1 MVSRTSWSRASF
13 STISSSSGFMK
24 RASAMVA
31 ERPWAA
37 SSSAAFSHSAR
48 RVPNDSSATLLAF
61 ADDAA
66 LADLERD
73 AEFGHLDAA
82 AFAARIAQR
91 ARAIVDRDLRRHHV
105 HQFGF
110 IGGRHDDE
118 VRQAAEIGVVE
129 RAGMGGAVGADEAGA
144 VDGEA
149 HRQALD
155 RHVVDDL
162 VVAALQEGR
171 VDRAERLVAFGGKA
185 GRKGHR
191 MLLGDADVEGAVGE
205 GLVEDVDAGAGRH
218 RGGDADDLVVLLGFL
233 DEALRR
239 TRSGRR
245 ARSAWLSPA
254 RRWRRR
260 T

>member
-1 MVSRTSWSRASF
+1 
-13 STISSSSGFMK
+13 MK

-48 RVPNDSSATLLAF
+48 RVPNDSSATFLPSRMMRPLPISSGN
-61 ADDAA
+61 ADF
-66 LADLERD
+66 R
-73 AEFGHLDAA
+73 HLDAA

-91 ARAIVDRDLRRHHV
+91 ARAVVDGDLRRHHV
-105 HQFGF
+105 HHFGF
-110 IGGRHDDE
+110 VGGGHDHE
-118 VRQAAEIGVVE
+118 IRQAAEIGVVE

-144 VDGEA
+144 VDGKA

-155 RHVVDDL
+155 RHVMHDL
-162 VVAALQEGR
+162 VVAALQEGG
-171 VDRAERLVAFGGKA
+171 VDRAERLVAFGGEA
-185 GRKGHR
+185 RGEGHR
-191 MLLGDADVEGAVGE
+191 MLLGDADVKGAVRE
-205 GLVEDVDAGAGRH
+205 RLVEDVDAGARRHGR
-218 RGGDADDLVVLLGFL
+218 GDGDDLLVLLGFL

-239 TRSGRR
+239 TRSDRP
-245 ARSAWLSPA
+245 AHSAWLSPG